1 MTMSTSVDVPF
12 FKTLVASSVVAIVLG
27 SCDYNPAPDF
37 IPSLHPDVVGRM
49 DFSEEVATLPAT
61 VSYKRSW
68 CLESKPCKK
77 MSEALVYEARGEG
90 RRGMVAVATVIK
102 NRAEGENRFPDTI
115 TGVIEQRAQFSY
127 LKDMHKQKKP
137 TNSDWN
143 IAYNVSYDVLNNE
156 VKSEVGS
163 ATHYHANYVSPRWSK
178 HLGYVASVGNHKF
191 YLE

>member
-1 MTMSTSVDVPF
+1 MTMSTRVDAPF

-27 SCDYNPAPDF
+27 SCDYSPAPDF
-37 IPSLHPDVVGRM
+37 TPSLHPDVVGRV

-61 VSYKRSW
+61 ESYKRYW

-90 RRGMVAVATVIK
+90 RRGMAAVATVIK

-137 TNSDWN
+137 TNSDWI

-163 ATHYHANYVSPRWSK
+163 ATHYHANSVSPRWAK
-178 HLGYVASVGNHKF
+178 HLEYVASVGNQKF